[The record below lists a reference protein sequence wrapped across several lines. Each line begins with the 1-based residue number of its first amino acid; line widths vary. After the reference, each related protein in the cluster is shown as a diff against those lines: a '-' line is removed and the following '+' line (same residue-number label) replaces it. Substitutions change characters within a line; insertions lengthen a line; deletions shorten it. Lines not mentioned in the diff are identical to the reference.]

1 MLQRNVASTISNY
14 TYAMPCIKN
23 LFILV
28 SKSFPLA
35 VYIDYRATK
44 VLDVDYESMPM
55 VRQLNT
61 LCLSTQTFHKF
72 YNGYEQ

>member
-1 MLQRNVASTISNY
+1 
-14 TYAMPCIKN
+14 MPCIKN

-28 SKSFPLA
+28 IISFLLA

-44 VLDVDYESMPM
+44 VFDVDYQSM